1 MKRERIER
9 EKKIEDRLL
18 PKKSTWQAQSCVEGV
33 ASREV
38 SRQAQ
43 SAIPRHRSCCCW
55 WRQRAT
61 RRGTTKTCREQET
74 PVAANAARASSLT
87 SPEPCSS
94 YLASRAEASARA
106 RARSAPGRKQ
116 QRLGRATQAPGPW
129 KQARFPNRPT
139 IESTPRGYGH
149 DQVAF
154 CTWQAPICSFL
165 RTSVTATGPFHV
177 YPDSPFFSFRFFL
190 PFWGGFPPQNPFSK
204 CIFVDISYIQ
214 LASIFGRV
222 RSYLLGDQFWGVL
235 SIIIIIM
242 MMMII
247 LL

>member
-9 EKKIEDRLL
+9 EKKIEDGLL

-61 RRGTTKTCREQET
+61 RQGTTKTCREQET

-94 YLASRAEASARA
+94 YLASRAEASARGPPLEGNNSGWA
-106 RARSAPGRKQ
+106 GRHKRPARGNRQGFQTGPPLRAR
-116 QRLGRATQAPGPW
+116 LVDMATTKSHFVRGKLLFALFWEPLSPLLVHFMFI
-129 KQARFPNRPT
+129 R
-139 IESTPRGYGH
+139 TPLFFLFGFFFLFG
-149 DQVAF
+149 VAF
-154 CTWQAPICSFL
+154 LPKTPFP
-165 RTSVTATGPFHV
+165 SV
-177 YPDSPFFSFRFFL
+177 
-190 PFWGGFPPQNPFSK
+190 
-204 CIFVDISYIQ
+204 
-214 LASIFGRV
+214 
-222 RSYLLGDQFWGVL
+222 YL
-235 SIIIIIM
+235 
-242 MMMII
+242 
-247 LL
+247 